1 MLQARLGNRITNN
14 KSDMTKIIPILL
26 VSLFFP
32 LSTAFAIG
40 DFDPGGQYNPI
51 HVEVEPTAQYRN
63 QNLEASLKAQ
73 HGSSAFYSCMNKVS
87 ACSGDQ
93 SDPSRRYA
101 CLQNIE
107 YAFQTPLCRAQQP
120 VQCQAGYTLVNG
132 SCVRQQV
139 TPTAC
144 PSGYMF
150 IGTGCAPFTCSAGY
164 VPQGNQCVRAQQNP
178 APTQPTTQQPVW
190 NNTTAIDQIIQQVGA
205 ASGSA
210 GGGSAGGGSG
220 PALES
225 CVRKVLSQ
233 DTNFG
238 MLSPDE
244 CYATWQAAVEV
255 AITNYESP
263 KMATVAENK
272 EQVAS
277 AALADWQAPAVDE
290 SKQEPRRGFWSWLL
304 SLFGF

>member
-1 MLQARLGNRITNN
+1 MKNFF
-14 KSDMTKIIPILL
+14 ILFPVL
-26 VSLFFP
+26 SLFFVP
-32 LSTAFAIG
+32 LSTALAFG
-40 DFDPGGQYNPI
+40 EFDPGGVYNPI

-63 QNLEASLKAQ
+63 QNLESSLKAQ
-73 HGSSAFYSCMNKVS
+73 HGSPAFYSCMNKVS

-120 VQCQAGYTLVNG
+120 VQCQADYTLVNG

-139 TPTAC
+139 TPAAC

-150 IGTGCAPFTCSAGY
+150 IGTGCAPFTCGAGY
-164 VPQGNQCVRAQQNP
+164 TPQGNLCVKVQQNTVP
-178 APTQPTTQQPVW
+178 AQPTTQQPVW
-190 NNTTAIDQIIQQVGA
+190 NGTTAIDQIIQQIGA

-220 PALES
+220 PASES
-225 CVRKVLSQ
+225 CVRKVLSV
-233 DTNFG
+233 DTDFG

-255 AITNYESP
+255 ATANYSSP
-263 KMATVAENK
+263 EETAVAEK
-272 EQVAS
+272 PKQVAV
-277 AALADWQAPAVDE
+277 AAFADWQAPTAEEPVP
-290 SKQEPRRGFWSWLL
+290 EPRHGFWSWLL
-304 SLFGF
+304 SLFAW